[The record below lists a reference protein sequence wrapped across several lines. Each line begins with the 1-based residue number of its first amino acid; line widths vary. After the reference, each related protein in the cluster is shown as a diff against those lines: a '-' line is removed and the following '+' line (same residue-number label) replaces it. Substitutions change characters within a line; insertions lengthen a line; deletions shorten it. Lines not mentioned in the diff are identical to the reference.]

1 MHRLARR
8 QRVLIATAGFLA
20 SCTAVLGQRAHIT
33 PADRNAALAYS
44 TLFYT
49 DLPKELT
56 DAVDAAELNEVIPGT
71 DPANLPE
78 KYRTAAKA
86 VAEREGAVRRFLDAT
101 TLHKCDFEIAYEKGF
116 NALLSHLGLMRKT
129 ARLLR
134 FDARRMLLEHKP
146 DAAAERVAAVYRLA
160 RHMKSDD
167 TLISTLV
174 AVAIAGLGNSES
186 EVLIKSGKLTA
197 TGRENILKAI
207 DSLGPTDPF
216 GVKEAVQGERLITVQ
231 WIRGQFPAPGSGP
244 AFVKSIT
251 KEWGLAPGSREELN
265 QVEAMTDAAFAQS
278 LDKLDEY
285 HNLMQTQWD
294 LPDAPA
300 RLDALATRIGEGDFG
315 PLTKFLAPSFSKARA
330 AQMKAEAEL
339 DATKLH
345 LKTYTAPAAPAIPAS
360 SPK

>member
-1 MHRLARR
+1 MPRPARR
-8 QRVLIATAGFLA
+8 QRVLIATAGLLA
-20 SCTAVLGQRAHIT
+20 SCTAVLGQPARTA

-71 DPANLPE
+71 DPAVLPE

-86 VAEREGAVRRFLDAT
+86 VAEREGAVRRFLEASKLD
-101 TLHKCDFEIAYEKGF
+101 KCDFEIAYERGF

-134 FDARRMLLEHKP
+134 LDARRMLLDGNA
-146 DAAAERVAAVYRLA
+146 DAAAERVAGIYRLS
-160 RHMKSDD
+160 RHLKSDD

-197 TGRENILKAI
+197 TGRENILQAI
-207 DSLGPTDPF
+207 DALGPTDPF

-231 WIRGQFPAPGSGP
+231 WIRGQFPAPGAGP
-244 AFVKSIT
+244 AFAKSIT
-251 KEWGLAPGSREELN
+251 REWGLAPRELN
-265 QVEAMTDAAFAQS
+265 EIEAMTDAAFSQS

-294 LPDAPA
+294 LPDSPA
-300 RLDALATRIGEGDFG
+300 RLEALATRIGQGDFG
-315 PLTKFLAPSFSKARA
+315 PLTKFLAPSFAKARA